1 MRRRRVRRASALLVF
16 GWLSAAARADEAA
29 PPAPPAVD
37 PRAMGVLTRMLDA
50 LGAAPALHV
59 RVEEEYDVVR
69 ESGEMLSFGRE
80 SDVTLRRPDRL
91 RIEVTEDGGA
101 ERVFSSDSR
110 HVVLLETR
118 ENWFAAAER
127 PSDLDGA
134 LAFLQDD
141 VGVELA
147 IAPLFSTRIRSLLME
162 DVTFANLVARKTLDG
177 EELDHIALRYGD
189 VGLQLWVP
197 AAGNALPR
205 RLTLI
210 FDGARGSPRLRADF
224 REWDLEPHV
233 SDAVFAFDPPE
244 GVRAVPFALQKPTDA
259 VQAREGPAS
268 GGLVSLERARNARRT
283 AEADAAARDTAERLE
298 QAANRPRSG
307 RPVVRRAGIT
317 TLATRAD
324 AVTAGNGDGSAASP
338 GHPIGTVLSASAF
351 QQLTTQPGC
360 ELFQIEH
367 SGARYS
373 RCGGTWYVEALSG
386 GELGYVA
393 VEPPSG
399 YSAN

>member
-1 MRRRRVRRASALLVF
+1 MRRRRVRRASALLAF

-29 PPAPPAVD
+29 PPAPPALD

-50 LGAAPALHV
+50 LGAAQALHV

-69 ESGEMLSFGRE
+69 ESGEMLSSGRE

-101 ERVFSSDSR
+101 ERVFSSDGQ
-110 HVVLLETR
+110 HAVLLDTR

-147 IAPLFSTRIRSLLME
+147 MAPLFSTRIRSLLTE

-197 AAGNALPR
+197 AAGDALPR

-224 REWDLEPHV
+224 REWDLEPNV

-244 GVRAVPFALQKPTDA
+244 GVRAVPFALQDPTDA

-268 GGLVSLERARNARRT
+268 GGFVSLERARNARRT
-283 AEADAAARDTAERLE
+283 AEADAAARDTAARLE

-307 RPVVRRAGIT
+307 RPVVQRAGIT
-317 TLATRAD
+317 TTRAD
-324 AVTAGNGDGSAASP
+324 AVTAGNGDGSAAP
-338 GHPIGTVLSASAF
+338 FGHPIGTVLSASAF
-351 QQLTTQPGC
+351 EQLTTQPGC

-399 YSAN
+399 YGAN